1 MNKVMGNKKTIALF
15 VLPAFIIYAIFAL
28 APIFY
33 NVYLSLF
40 DTDLMSKMN
49 FVGIKNYLSLFSDK
63 TFKHAFGNNI
73 LMVVGSLVAHMPLAM
88 FFGNAIFKKIK
99 GASFFQTVF
108 FLPCVICG
116 VAVGLTWTFVYNG
129 NYGLLNGFLKAIGL
143 GGLQQMW
150 LANKETAMLCIIIVI
165 MWQYVG
171 YHMVIQLA
179 AMRNIDSS
187 FYEAAE
193 IDGATGWQQFKYITF
208 PLIKPIL
215 KIDAV
220 LIITGSLKY
229 YDLVAV
235 MTSGGPNH
243 ATEVMSTYM
252 YYQSFNILNYGYA
265 SAIGVFVQSSGA
277 IKSILTDIAQNYE
290 QNISLADLAE
300 KYHFSESYISRKIKK
315 ETGYTFVDILN
326 GIRLMCA
333 ASLLKTGE
341 KISDVCEKTG
351 FNDQHYFSQLFKKT
365 FGCTPSNYRSES
377 GETFSGLYEI
387 LNSKA
392 GNGK

>member
-15 VLPAFIIYAIFAL
+15 VLPAFIIYSIFAL

-73 LMVVGSLVAHMPLAM
+73 LMVV
-88 FFGNAIFKKIK
+88 

-265 SAIGVFVQSSGA
+265 SAIGVVLMLLCMLSVGISNRVF
-277 IKSILTDIAQNYE
+277 KTD
-290 QNISLADLAE
+290 
-300 KYHFSESYISRKIKK
+300 
-315 ETGYTFVDILN
+315 ETV
-326 GIRLMCA
+326 
-333 ASLLKTGE
+333 
-341 KISDVCEKTG
+341 
-351 FNDQHYFSQLFKKT
+351 
-365 FGCTPSNYRSES
+365 
-377 GETFSGLYEI
+377 
-387 LNSKA
+387 
-392 GNGK
+392 

>member
-15 VLPAFIIYAIFAL
+15 VLPAFIIYEIFAL

-265 SAIGVFVQSSGA
+265 SAIGVVLMLLC
-277 IKSILTDIAQNYE
+277 ILSVGISNRVFKTD
-290 QNISLADLAE
+290 
-300 KYHFSESYISRKIKK
+300 
-315 ETGYTFVDILN
+315 ETV
-326 GIRLMCA
+326 
-333 ASLLKTGE
+333 
-341 KISDVCEKTG
+341 
-351 FNDQHYFSQLFKKT
+351 
-365 FGCTPSNYRSES
+365 
-377 GETFSGLYEI
+377 
-387 LNSKA
+387 
-392 GNGK
+392 

>member
-1 MNKVMGNKKTIALF
+1 
-15 VLPAFIIYAIFAL
+15 
-28 APIFY
+28 
-33 NVYLSLF
+33 
-40 DTDLMSKMN
+40 
-49 FVGIKNYLSLFSDK
+49 
-63 TFKHAFGNNI
+63 
-73 LMVVGSLVAHMPLAM
+73 
-88 FFGNAIFKKIK
+88 
-99 GASFFQTVF
+99 
-108 FLPCVICG
+108 
-116 VAVGLTWTFVYNG
+116 
-129 NYGLLNGFLKAIGL
+129 
-143 GGLQQMW
+143 LQQMW

-265 SAIGVFVQSSGA
+265 SAIGVVLMLLCMLSVGISNRVF
-277 IKSILTDIAQNYE
+277 KTD
-290 QNISLADLAE
+290 
-300 KYHFSESYISRKIKK
+300 
-315 ETGYTFVDILN
+315 ETV
-326 GIRLMCA
+326 
-333 ASLLKTGE
+333 
-341 KISDVCEKTG
+341 
-351 FNDQHYFSQLFKKT
+351 
-365 FGCTPSNYRSES
+365 
-377 GETFSGLYEI
+377 
-387 LNSKA
+387 
-392 GNGK
+392 

>member
-179 AMRNIDSS
+179 AMRNI
-187 FYEAAE
+187 
-193 IDGATGWQQFKYITF
+193 TF

-265 SAIGVFVQSSGA
+265 SAIGVVLMLLC
-277 IKSILTDIAQNYE
+277 ILSVGISNRVFKTD
-290 QNISLADLAE
+290 
-300 KYHFSESYISRKIKK
+300 
-315 ETGYTFVDILN
+315 ETV
-326 GIRLMCA
+326 
-333 ASLLKTGE
+333 
-341 KISDVCEKTG
+341 
-351 FNDQHYFSQLFKKT
+351 
-365 FGCTPSNYRSES
+365 
-377 GETFSGLYEI
+377 
-387 LNSKA
+387 
-392 GNGK
+392 

>member
-1 MNKVMGNKKTIALF
+1 
-15 VLPAFIIYAIFAL
+15 
-28 APIFY
+28 
-33 NVYLSLF
+33 
-40 DTDLMSKMN
+40 MN

-265 SAIGVFVQSSGA
+265 SAIGVVLMLLC
-277 IKSILTDIAQNYE
+277 ILSVGISNRVFKTD
-290 QNISLADLAE
+290 
-300 KYHFSESYISRKIKK
+300 
-315 ETGYTFVDILN
+315 ETV
-326 GIRLMCA
+326 
-333 ASLLKTGE
+333 
-341 KISDVCEKTG
+341 
-351 FNDQHYFSQLFKKT
+351 
-365 FGCTPSNYRSES
+365 
-377 GETFSGLYEI
+377 
-387 LNSKA
+387 
-392 GNGK
+392 